1 MSNRNLTTDES
12 ERYNLSSDE
21 RYLITNYITQYNQ
34 TNNQINHLYTVLEE
48 LRHNIATI
56 YNNSRQ
62 LDNIMRSSSTINGG
76 TINRGINRGSGM
88 SSSTTSTVN
97 NNNTRNPRNNI
108 NMSIIHESRRNSY
121 NLTDYIN
128 YVNNLYREINMI
140 IPMTPI
146 ESTVRPLSQEE
157 IAECTLTQPFSN
169 FENPINTECP
179 IRLEDFSENDMVTQI
194 KKCGHIF
201 NSAELTNW
209 FQNNKCPVCRGEV
222 NPRRERVA
230 RREQTTAVPRREQTT
245 APNLYNFDNLF
256 DFVFRNID
264 TSNNVVPN
272 NVVVPNNST
281 TSNNSSSSTSSSSTS
296 SSTTNNSIDEATAR
310 Y

>member
-12 ERYNLSSDE
+12 EGYNLSSDE

-34 TNNQINHLYTVLEE
+34 TNNQINHLYSVLDE

-56 YNNSRQ
+56 YNNSRE
-62 LDNIMRSSSTINGG
+62 LNNIMRSSNTMNGGG
-76 TINRGINRGSGM
+76 TINRGINRGST
-88 SSSTTSTVN
+88 TTSTI
-97 NNNTRNPRNNI
+97 NNTRNPRNNI
-108 NMSIIHESRRNSY
+108 NMSIIHDSGRNSY
-121 NLTDYIN
+121 NLTDYI
-128 YVNNLYREINMI
+128 NNLYREINMI

-146 ESTVRPLSQEE
+146 ESMPVTPLSQEE
-157 IAECTLTQPFSN
+157 IAEFTLTQPFSS

-179 IRLEDFSENDMVTQI
+179 IRLEDFADNDMVTQI

-209 FQNNKCPVCRGEV
+209 FQNNIKCPVCRGDV
-222 NPRRERVA
+222 KPRRQRVSRPDA
-230 RREQTTAVPRREQTT
+230 PRT
-245 APNLYNFDNLF
+245 NLYNFDHIF

-264 TSNNVVPN
+264 ISNNVVPN
-272 NVVVPNNST
+272 SSINS
-281 TSNNSSSSTSSSSTS
+281 SNNSSINSSS
-296 SSTTNNSIDEATAR
+296 NSIDEATAR

>member
-1 MSNRNLTTDES
+1 MSNRNLTIDES
-12 ERYNLSSDE
+12 DGYNLSRDE

-62 LDNIMRSSSTINGG
+62 LDNMHNTIN
-76 TINRGINRGSGM
+76 TMNAGSNN
-88 SSSTTSTVN
+88 TNNTNTSG
-97 NNNTRNPRNNI
+97 NTRNPRNSRNNI
-108 NMSIIHESRRNSY
+108 NMSINRDTGRSSY
-121 NLTDYIN
+121 NLTDYI
-128 YVNNLYREINMI
+128 NNLYREINMI

-146 ESTVRPLSQEE
+146 ESISVIPLSQEE
-157 IAECTLTQPFSN
+157 IAEFTLTQPFSS
-169 FENPINTECP
+169 FESPINNECP
-179 IRLEDFSENDMVTQI
+179 IRLEDFSQNDMVTQI

-209 FQNNKCPVCRGEV
+209 FQNNIKCPVCRGDV
-222 NPRRERVA
+222 KTRTPRRERVT
-230 RREQTTAVPRREQTT
+230 RRE
-245 APNLYNFDNLF
+245 PNLYNFDHLF

-264 TSNNVVPN
+264 TSNNIIPSN
-272 NVVVPNNST
+272 NNISSNNNSA
-281 TSNNSSSSTSSSSTS
+281 SNNNS
-296 SSTTNNSIDEATAR
+296 NNSIDESTAR